1 MPLPISI
8 KEFVKDPVKSLL
20 FLTICAILYL
30 YIDNKMMYTTLIEKQ
45 DNRIMLLENK
55 VDDLY
60 NKLNSKWIINQ

>member
-60 NKLNSKWIINQ
+60 NKLNSK